1 MTSLQHITHVYFIGI
16 GGIGMSALARYLH
29 EQGKV
34 IAGYDRVITA
44 LTKELENEGID
55 IHYDDNYNA
64 IPQEFK
70 NPATAQVIYTPAVPV
85 NMEELL
91 RFRESDVPTIKRA
104 QLLGQIS
111 QTMTCLAVAGTH
123 GKTTTSAILA
133 HLLYKSNV
141 KVTAFCGGILEEFKT
156 NYLCSGTD
164 VMVVEADEFDRSF
177 MQLSPD
183 IAGITAMDADH
194 LDIYGDVATFEQ
206 TFHDF
211 AGLLKG
217 KTLITNEQV
226 DIDAIKVG
234 LETGNYKAGNI
245 VIAGGSY
252 HFDLQ
257 INEEIHTG
265 FCLQLPGK
273 HNLSNAL
280 LALAMA
286 IEYGVSIEKL
296 KLALVS
302 FKGVERRFT
311 YRINTEECV
320 LIDDYA
326 HHPTEINAVHQAVR
340 QMYPNDEV
348 LAIFQPHLFSR
359 TRDFMDEF
367 VTSLAQFD
375 KLALLDIY
383 AARELP
389 MEGITS
395 QVLCS
400 QIQQL
405 DKKPKVVTVLEQ
417 EDIAEFIKEMKV
429 RVVVMIGAGD
439 IGVAVEHVM
448 KKLIAYED

>member
-1 MTSLQHITHVYFIGI
+1 MTSLQHITHIYFIGI
-16 GGIGMSALARYLH
+16 GGIGMSALARYLN

-34 IAGYDRVITA
+34 VAGYDKVITG
-44 LTKELENEGID
+44 LTKQLEDEGID
-55 IHYDDNYNA
+55 IHYDDNYNS
-64 IPQEFK
+64 IPDAFK
-70 NPATAQVIYTPAVPV
+70 SVNTAQVIYTPAIPDT
-85 NMEELL
+85 MDELL
-91 RFRESDVPTIKRA
+91 RFRESGVPTIKRA

-111 QTMTCLAVAGTH
+111 ETMTCLAVAGTH

-133 HLLYKSNV
+133 HLLYKSDV

-183 IAGITAMDADH
+183 IAGITAIDADH

-211 AGLLKG
+211 AELLNG
-217 KTLITNEQV
+217 KKLLVNEQV
-226 DIDAIKVG
+226 AIDGIEVG
-234 LETGNYKAGNI
+234 VHNGHYKAINVI
-245 VIAGGSY
+245 VVNGSY

-257 INEEIHTG
+257 IGFAIHKG
-265 FCLQLPGK
+265 FVMQLPGK

-286 IEYGVSIEKL
+286 IEYGVEVEKL
-296 KLALVS
+296 RLALVS
-302 FKGVERRFT
+302 FQGVERRFT
-311 YRINTEECV
+311 YRINTKNRV

-340 QMYPNDEV
+340 EMYPKEEV

-359 TRDFMDEF
+359 TNDFMEEF
-367 VTSLAQFD
+367 ASSLGQFD

-383 AARELP
+383 PARELP
-389 MEGITS
+389 IEGITS
-395 QVLCS
+395 QMLCS
-400 QIQQL
+400 KIQEL
-405 DKKPKVVTVLEQ
+405 AKKPSVVTVLDK
-417 EDIAEFIKEMKV
+417 EDIEEFVVEMGT

-439 IGVAVEHVM
+439 IGVEIQKLTDKFLKHEH
-448 KKLIAYED
+448 

>member
-16 GGIGMSALARYLH
+16 GGIGMSALARYLN

-34 IAGYDRVITA
+34 VAGYDRVITA
-44 LTKELENEGID
+44 LTKQLEEEGIN
-55 IHYDDNYNA
+55 IHYDDNFNA

-70 NPATAQVIYTPAVPV
+70 EVKTAQVIYTPAVPST
-85 NMEELL
+85 MDELV
-91 RFRESDVPTIKRA
+91 RFRESGVPTIKRA

-133 HLLYKSNV
+133 HLLYKSDV

-183 IAGITAMDADH
+183 IAGITAIDADH

-211 AGLLKG
+211 AELLNG
-217 KTLITNEQV
+217 KTLLVNEQV
-226 DIDAIKVG
+226 AIDGIEVG
-234 LETGNYKAGNI
+234 VQNGHYKAINVI
-245 VIAGGSY
+245 VVNGSY

-257 INEEIHTG
+257 IG
-265 FCLQLPGK
+265 FAIYKGFVMQLPGK

-286 IEYGVSIEKL
+286 IEYGVEVEKL
-296 KLALVS
+296 RLALVS
-302 FKGVERRFT
+302 FQGVERRFT
-311 YRINTEECV
+311 YRINTKNRV

-326 HHPTEINAVHQAVR
+326 HHPAEINAVHQAVR
-340 QMYPNDEV
+340 EMYPKEEV

-359 TRDFMDEF
+359 TKDFMEEF
-367 VTSLAQFD
+367 ASSLGQFD
-375 KLALLDIY
+375 QLALLDIY
-383 AARELP
+383 PARELP
-389 MEGITS
+389 IEGITS
-395 QVLCS
+395 QTLCS
-400 QIQQL
+400 KIQEL
-405 DKKPKVVTVLEQ
+405 VKKPSVVTVLDK
-417 EDIAEFIKEMKV
+417 EDIEEFIAEMGT

-439 IGVAVEHVM
+439 IGVEIQKLTNKFLKHEH
-448 KKLIAYED
+448 

>member
-1 MTSLQHITHVYFIGI
+1 MTSLQHITHFYFIGI
-16 GGIGMSALARYLH
+16 GGIGMSALARYLN
-29 EQGKV
+29 EQGKTV
-34 IAGYDRVITA
+34 AGYDKVITS
-44 LTKELENEGID
+44 LTKQLEEEGID
-55 IHYDDNYNA
+55 IHYNDDFNS
-64 IPQEFK
+64 IPAEFK
-70 NPATAQVIYTPAVPV
+70 NPETAQVIFTPAIPAT
-85 NMEELL
+85 MDELL
-91 RFRESDVPTIKRA
+91 RFRESGVPILKRA

-133 HLLYKSNV
+133 HLLYKSDV
-141 KVTAFCGGILEEFKT
+141 KVTAFCGGILEEYNT

-183 IAGITAMDADH
+183 IAGITAIDADH
-194 LDIYGDVATFEQ
+194 LDIYGDVATFEK

-211 AGLLKG
+211 AALLKD
-217 KTLITNEQV
+217 KKLLVNEQV
-226 DIDAIKVG
+226 AIDGIKVG
-234 LETGNYKAGNI
+234 LIHGKYQAINI
-245 VIAGGSY
+245 VIAGGAY

-257 INEEIHTG
+257 IEGDVYKG

-286 IEYGVSIEKL
+286 IEYGVSIDKL
-296 KLALVS
+296 KLVLAT

-311 YRINTEECV
+311 YRINTDDRV

-340 QMYPNDEV
+340 EMYPEEEV

-359 TRDFMDEF
+359 TNDFMDDF
-367 VTSLAQFD
+367 VLSLAQFD
-375 KLALLDIY
+375 KVALLDIY
-383 AARELP
+383 PARELP
-389 MEGITS
+389 MEGVNS

-400 QIQQL
+400 KIQKL
-405 DKKPKVVTVLEQ
+405 DEKPTVITVLEKD
-417 EDIAEFIKEMKV
+417 DIAEFIEEMNT

-439 IGVAVEHVM
+439 IGVEI
-448 KKLIAYED
+448 KKLIIKPVNNEH